1 MLDRATSLQFE
12 QRYRISLVTGLF
24 GLMFFMLVSML
35 FERQVIGYRHYAE
48 LARQQ
53 HVSSQVVPAQ
63 RGKVFVEEKGEQDL
77 YPLATNVTLFALQVV
92 PSQIKRPEL
101 VASKLMPFLSG
112 SGIEE
117 SDLITKLSSKAKY
130 LPPIK
135 RKIEEKEAQQIADLD
150 LAGVYLAPEQYR
162 YYPEGTMAAQVL
174 GFVNRDGKGQ
184 YGVEGYLDKQLG
196 GKAGL
201 LEAEQDTFGQQ
212 IAIGK
217 RESVNPE
224 DGLDVVL
231 TIDRAI
237 QYQVEKAL
245 KEAVEKHKADRGSV
259 IVMDPKTGKIIAMAA
274 YPNFN
279 PNNYNTE
286 PLELFTN
293 MNTTQAYEPGS
304 VFKVITMAA
313 GIDAGLVS
321 PSTTYTDIGQ
331 VEVNDRTIKNS
342 DQLAHGLQ
350 TMTQVL
356 EKSLN
361 TGAVFVVQK
370 LGKNLFRKYLD
381 QFGFLKP
388 TGVEAAGEV
397 STHVK
402 ELRNWSEVDLA
413 TMAFGQGIAVTPI
426 QMLAAVGAIAN
437 DGKLLQP
444 HLVDRI
450 LYPSGAVS
458 VGPDVRGQAISPQT
472 AQLISA
478 MMVGVVERGHGKQA
492 GVPGYFIAGKTGTAQ
507 IPDPKTGGYIAEGI
521 GSTIGTFVG
530 FGPVENPRF
539 VMLVRI
545 DRPKDVVYAENS
557 AAPLF
562 GKVAKFLL
570 DYWRIPP
577 TR

>member
-1 MLDRATSLQFE
+1 MLDRATTLQFE
-12 QRYRISLVTGLF
+12 QRHRIAIVTGVF
-24 GLMFFMLVSML
+24 GLLFFMLISML
-35 FERQVIGYRHYAE
+35 FERQVIGYRHYAT
-48 LARQQ
+48 LAKQQ

-63 RGKVFVEEKGEQDL
+63 RGKVFVEEQGEQEL

-101 VASKLMPFLSG
+101 VASKLMPYVTG
-112 SGIEE
+112 AGIEE

-130 LPPIK
+130 LPPLK
-135 RKIEEKEAQQIADLD
+135 RKIEEKEAQEIADLD
-150 LAGVYLAPEQYR
+150 LAGVYLVPERYR

-174 GFVNRDGKGQ
+174 GFVNRDGQGQ
-184 YGVEGYLDKQLG
+184 YGLEGYLDKQLG

-201 LEAEQDTFGQQ
+201 LEAERDTFGQQ

-217 RESVNPE
+217 RQEVNPE
-224 DGLDVVL
+224 DGLNMVL
-231 TIDRAI
+231 SIDRAI
-237 QYQVEKAL
+237 QYQVEKML
-245 KEAVEKHKADRGSV
+245 QEAVEKHQAERGSV
-259 IVMDPKTGKIIAMAA
+259 IVMDPKTGKIVAMAA
-274 YPNFN
+274 YPNFD

-286 PLELFTN
+286 PIELFTN
-293 MNTTQAYEPGS
+293 MNTTQVYEPGS

-313 GIDAGLVS
+313 GIDAGLVA
-321 PSTTYTDIGQ
+321 PSTTYTDTGK
-331 VEVNDRTIKNS
+331 VEVNDRTINNS
-342 DQLAHGLQ
+342 DKTAHGTQ

-361 TGAVFVVQK
+361 TGVVFVVQK
-370 LGKNLFRKYLD
+370 LGKNLFKKYLQ
-381 QFGFLKP
+381 QFGFYEP

-397 STHVK
+397 AAHVK
-402 ELRNWSEVDLA
+402 EIKNWSDVDLA
-413 TMAFGQGIAVTPI
+413 TMAFGQGIAVTPM
-426 QMLAAVGAIAN
+426 QMLAAIGAVAN

-458 VGPDVRGQAISPQT
+458 IGPDVKGQAISAQT
-472 AQLISA
+472 AQLLSA

-492 GVPGYFIAGKTGTAQ
+492 GVPGYYIAGKTGTAQ
-507 IPDPKTGGYIAEGI
+507 VASERGGYMTGV

-539 VMLVRI
+539 VMLTRI
-545 DRPKDVVYAENS
+545 DHPKDVVYAESS

-562 GKVAKFLL
+562 GKIAKFLL

>member
-12 QRYRISLVTGLF
+12 QRYRISIITILF
-24 GLMFFMLVSML
+24 GLLFFMVLSML
-35 FERQVIGYRHYAE
+35 FERQVIGYRHYSQ
-48 LARQQ
+48 LAKQQ

-63 RGKVFVEEKGEQDL
+63 RGKILIEEDDQEL

-112 SGIEE
+112 SNIEE
-117 SDLITKLSSKAKY
+117 SDLITTLSSKAKY
-130 LPPIK
+130 VPPLK
-135 RKIEEKEAQQIADLD
+135 RRIEEKEAQDIADLD
-150 LAGVYLAPEQYR
+150 LTGVYLMPERYR
-162 YYPEGTMAAQVL
+162 YYPEGTMAAQAL

-184 YGVEGYLDKQLG
+184 YGLEGYFDKELG

-201 LEAEQDTFGQQ
+201 LESEQDTLGRQ

-217 RESVNPE
+217 RQTVNPE

-231 TIDRAI
+231 TLDRAV
-237 QYQVEKAL
+237 QYYVEKEL
-245 KEAVEKHKADRGSV
+245 KAAVEKHQAERGSV

-274 YPNFN
+274 YPNFD
-279 PNNYNTE
+279 PNSYNTE
-286 PLELFTN
+286 PIDLFTN
-293 MNTTQAYEPGS
+293 MNTSQVYEPGS

-313 GIDAGLVS
+313 GIDAGLVA
-321 PSTTYTDIGQ
+321 PSTTYTDTGK
-331 VEVNDRTIKNS
+331 VEVNDRTIQNS
-342 DQLAHGLQ
+342 DKLAHGQQ

-381 QFGFLKP
+381 AFGFLAP

-402 ELRNWSEVDLA
+402 ELRNWSDVDLA
-413 TMAFGQGIAVTPI
+413 TMSFGQGIAVTPMEMVTAI
-426 QMLAAVGAIAN
+426 GAIAN
-437 DGKLLQP
+437 DGKLVQP

-450 LYPSGAVS
+450 LYPSGAVAI
-458 VGPDVRGQAISPQT
+458 GPDTKGQAISPQT
-472 AQLISA
+472 AQLVSA

-492 GVPGYFIAGKTGTAQ
+492 GVPGYYIAGKTGTAQ
-507 IPDPKTGGYIAEGI
+507 VASPNGGYMVGV

-539 VMLVRI
+539 VMLTRI
-545 DRPKDVVYAENS
+545 DHPKDVVYAESS

-562 GKVAKFLL
+562 GKIAKFLV